1 MSADTLVHPY
11 TCSCLHF
18 KRLPNYEPF
27 GRYCLYLRSVASNMI
42 LNLMLPIISQPIPG
56 VVPLDEHGQ
65 FSAFAFWLMD
75 KGYTFEE
82 PNTDLH
88 INSFKVCRD
97 VSR

>member
-1 MSADTLVHPY
+1 
-11 TCSCLHF
+11 
-18 KRLPNYEPF
+18 
-27 GRYCLYLRSVASNMI
+27 
-42 LNLMLPIISQPIPG
+42 MLPISSQPIPG

-82 PNTDLH
+82 PNTDLR
-88 INSFKVCRD
+88 INSFEVCRD

>member
-1 MSADTLVHPY
+1 MLLLALQTSPQLRTIWPL
-11 TCSCLHF
+11 
-18 KRLPNYEPF
+18 LP
-27 GRYCLYLRSVASNMI
+27 LSRSVASNI
-42 LNLMLPIISQPIPG
+42 TLNLMLPISSQPIPG